1 MRKIML
7 SGRLAANAEIKM
19 TTNGSRL
26 VEFRIANNEYVGGT
40 VGTETYWFRVVGF
53 LSSNPN
59 LERLVPYLTK
69 GKTVE
74 VMGNLKASPYVRS
87 ANNELDPGLEVIADT
102 VMFDDNFSSKSDAD
116 NTVGATPTTTAT
128 VATQAATAAP
138 KKAAPRN
145 PTTGTVKA
153 ALTPTPAPT
162 TTTDDGADD
171 LPF

>member
-1 MRKIML
+1 ML

-40 VGTETYWFRVVGF
+40 VGTETYWFRVVSF

-87 ANNELDPGLEVIADT
+87 TNNELDPGLEVIADT

-116 NTVGATPTTTAT
+116 NTVGATPTTAT
-128 VATQAATAAP
+128 VATPTTTAAP

-153 ALTPTPAPT
+153 APTPPPAPT
-162 TTTDDGADD
+162 TTTDNGADD

>member
-102 VMFDDNFSSKSDAD
+102 IMFDDNFSSKSDAD
-116 NTVGATPTTTAT
+116 NTVGATPTTAT
-128 VATQAATAAP
+128 VATPTTTAAP

-153 ALTPTPAPT
+153 APTPPPAPT
-162 TTTDDGADD
+162 ATTDDGADD

>member
-19 TTNGSRL
+19 TTTGSRL

-102 VMFDDNFSSKSDAD
+102 VMFDDNFSNKSDAD
-116 NTVGATPTTTAT
+116 NTVGATPTTAT
-128 VATQAATAAP
+128 VATPTTTAAP

-153 ALTPTPAPT
+153 APTPPPAPT